1 MTEKPDYE
9 QLALDHLQD
18 SPRTALVY
26 ALLNLAAVDRRA
38 AEQQQEEQL
47 PIDGGPARYATE
59 RLSVVGRTTT
69 GPSGRQEWA
78 GMKVIDRDTGEARV
92 LGTIEE
98 IDATYRMLRQA
109 ARLGGE
115 TSVRLLCEENNPDGG
130 HIDVAHDELSR
141 LMTAMRGVTGV
152 RLAAMRGVAGVR
164 LGE

>member
-38 AEQQQEEQL
+38 AEQQPEEPEEPEEQL

-59 RLSVVGRTTT
+59 RLSVVGRTRTESD
-69 GPSGRQEWA
+69 GLRWA
-78 GMKVIDRDTGEARV
+78 GLKVIDRDTGETRV
-92 LGTIEE
+92 LETMDE

-109 ARLGGE
+109 LRIGGE
-115 TSVRLLCEENNPDGG
+115 TSVRLLCEENNPNGG
-130 HIDVAHDELSR
+130 SIDVAHDELSR
-141 LMTAMRGVTGV
+141 LMTAIR
-152 RLAAMRGVAGVR
+152 AVAGVR

>member
-38 AEQQQEEQL
+38 AEKQPAQQQEEQL

-69 GPSGRQEWA
+69 GPSGRQQWA
-78 GMKVIDRDTGEARV
+78 GLKVIDRGTGEARV

-115 TSVRLLCEENNPDGG
+115 TSVRLLCEENNPNGG
-130 HIDVAHDELSR
+130 RIDVAHDELSR
-141 LMTAMRGVTGV
+141 LMTAI
-152 RLAAMRGVAGVR
+152 RGVAGVR

>member
-38 AEQQQEEQL
+38 AEKQPAQQQEEQL

-69 GPSGRQEWA
+69 GPSGRQQWA
-78 GMKVIDRDTGEARV
+78 GLKVIDRGTGEARV

-115 TSVRLLCEENNPDGG
+115 TSVRLLCEENNPNGG
-130 HIDVAHDELSR
+130 SIDVAHDELSR
-141 LMTAMRGVTGV
+141 LMTAI
-152 RLAAMRGVAGVR
+152 RGVAGVR

>member
-1 MTEKPDYE
+1 MTEMPDYE

-38 AEQQQEEQL
+38 AEKQPAQQQEEQL

-59 RLSVVGRTTT
+59 RLSVVGRTRTESD
-69 GPSGRQEWA
+69 GLRWA
-78 GMKVIDRDTGEARV
+78 GMKIIDRDTGETRV
-92 LGTIEE
+92 LETMDE

-109 ARLGGE
+109 LRIGGE
-115 TSVRLLCEENNPDGG
+115 TSVRLLCEENNPNGG
-130 HIDVAHDELSR
+130 SIDVAHDELSR
-141 LMTAMRGVTGV
+141 LMTAMR
-152 RLAAMRGVAGVR
+152 AVAGVR

>member
-1 MTEKPDYE
+1 MTEMPDYE

-38 AEQQQEEQL
+38 AEQQQEPEEQEPEEQEPEEQQ

-59 RLSVVGRTTT
+59 RLSVVGRTRTESD
-69 GPSGRQEWA
+69 GLRWA
-78 GMKVIDRDTGEARV
+78 GLKIIDRDTGETRI
-92 LGTIEE
+92 LETMDE

-109 ARLGGE
+109 LRLGGE

-130 HIDVAHDELSR
+130 SIDVAHHELSR
-141 LMTAMRGVTGV
+141 LMTAMR
-152 RLAAMRGVAGVR
+152 AVAGVR